1 MTRAAWGGRTCQM
14 MTMGAM
20 GGQWGDAEKC
30 STFWNSLRG
39 EEDLDIIQNRG
50 L

>member
-1 MTRAAWGGRTCQM
+1 M

-20 GGQWGDAEKC
+20 GGPMGVAEKC

-39 EEDLDIIQNRG
+39 EEDLDTIVPSAGTINPM
-50 L
+50 